1 MRGAR
6 LRAGLRMNTVLNQ
19 VMSAPA
25 NEIILLV
32 TVRASGQRLRSNGVA
47 GTQTNLAW
55 ETLFD
60 LSATRPGPLHIRLRA
75 AIRRAIRDGR
85 LPLGAALPPSRTL
98 ATDLGVSRWTV
109 TQAYSLLI
117 AEGYLAG
124 QTGSATRV
132 SWSPDPGEDRA
143 VRPVRPSEMPPRS
156 ARFDLSPGRPDLR
169 AFPRR
174 KWAEAIRTAAETAPF
189 DQLDYSQS
197 GGHPR
202 LRAVLADHLN
212 RSREAA
218 AEAST
223 ISIFAGAGQSMSQ
236 LSHAL
241 LAAGHAAIGME
252 DPGSSRLLQAARTVG
267 LELVRLPV
275 DDEGMVVEE
284 LVKHPGLRA
293 VCVGAA
299 RQVAVGCTLAPQ
311 RRAALVKW
319 ARRVDGLIVEDDYDS
334 EFSYRRP
341 ALPAM
346 QGMDRERV
354 ALLGSMNRTLGPTVN
369 IGWVVAPSRWVEAV
383 RAAREIP
390 VMPSALNQLALA
402 HFMESGDYHRHLRAT
417 RRRFRARRA
426 ALMDALERRL
436 PGFRTHGTD
445 AGLDLLLELPPGSD
459 AAAIIVQAQQRD
471 MQLCNLDDLRFRP
484 DPGQPGLLLGYGNL
498 NDSVIEQAVAVLAE
512 VITQDC

>member
-1 MRGAR
+1 VIA
-6 LRAGLRMNTVLNQ
+6 LV
-19 VMSAPA
+19 
-25 NEIILLV
+25 V
-32 TVRASGQRLRSNGVA
+32 TVGGAGRRLRSNGVA

-55 ETLFD
+55 ETLLD
-60 LSATRPGPLHIRLRA
+60 LSATRPGPLHLRLRS
-75 AIRRAIRDGR
+75 AIRAAIRDGR

-124 QTGSATRV
+124 RTGSATRV
-132 SWSPDPGEDRA
+132 SWSPDPGADRDA
-143 VRPVRPSEMPPRS
+143 PPVRPSETPPRP

-174 KWAEAIRTAAETAPF
+174 KWAEAVRTAAETAPF

-212 RSREAA
+212 RSRGAA
-218 AEAST
+218 AEPGT

-236 LSHAL
+236 VSHAL
-241 LAAGHAAIGME
+241 LAAGHTAIGME
-252 DPGSSRLLQAARTVG
+252 DPGSSRLVQAAQMAG
-267 LELVRLPV
+267 LELVGLPV
-275 DDEGMVVEE
+275 DDDGLVVGE
-284 LVKHPGLRA
+284 LAKHPGLRA

-299 RQVAVGCTLAPQ
+299 RQVANGCTLAPR
-311 RRAALVKW
+311 RRAALLDW
-319 ARRVDGLIVEDDYDS
+319 ARDVDGLVVEDDYDS

-346 QGMDRERV
+346 QGVDPARV
-354 ALLGSMNRTLGPTVN
+354 ALLGSINRTLGPTVN
-369 IGWVVAPSRWVEAV
+369 IGWVVAPRRWVQAV
-383 RAAREIP
+383 RTAGDIP

-402 HFMESGDYHRHLRAT
+402 HFLESGDYHRHLRAS

-426 ALMDALERRL
+426 ALMGALEHRL
-436 PGFRTHGTD
+436 PGYRIRGTD
-445 AGLDLLLELPPGSD
+445 AGLDLLLELPPGKD
-459 AAAIIVQAQQRD
+459 ATTIVARAQRRD
-471 MQLCNLDDLRFRP
+471 MLLCNLDDLRFRP
-484 DPGQPGLLLGYGNL
+484 DPGKPGLLLGYGNL
-498 NDSVIEQAVAVLAE
+498 NDPVVDQAVAVLAE
-512 VITQDC
+512 IIADDG